1 WKPHSHRKRKNPGPL
16 IRLYPRSLSFRAA
29 GCRRF
34 SGFFGGIARLD
45 HGVHPGVGAAARSRA
60 GAAGHGEVLGAGIVG
75 DIVAAHFVRG
85 FALEP
90 RMIEE
95 LHLVELAVVFD
106 AIRLTLDVLAGAV
119 ALLAKDGRGAA
130 GAAVLVAL
138 LVLTYRNLVGAYGE
152 RPLRHHHFTFE
163 HAGFLHVV
171 DAHAVGL
178 EIDRFAPVGPFRLRR
193 PGQSQAAGAE
203 NKNADWPFQNYRNGH

>member
-1 WKPHSHRKRKNPGPL
+1 MNLSDVSDARETEPL
-16 IRLYPRSLSFRAA
+16 VRVYPRWLTFGGA
-29 GCRRF
+29 GC
-34 SGFFGGIARLD
+34 GCFFGVFTGIARLD

-90 RMIEE
+90 CMIEE

-106 AIRLTLDVLAGAV
+106 TVRLALDVLVGAV
-119 ALLAKDGRGAA
+119 ALLAKGGRVAA

-138 LVLTYRNLVGAYGE
+138 LVLAYRNLVGAYGE

-163 HAGFLHVV
+163 HADFLHVV
-171 DAHAVGL
+171 DAHAVSYTH
-178 EIDRFAPVGPFRLRR
+178 LRAHETR
-193 PGQSQAAGAE
+193 H
-203 NKNADWPFQNYRNGH
+203 DLV

>member
-1 WKPHSHRKRKNPGPL
+1 MNLSDVSDARETEPL
-16 IRLYPRSLSFRAA
+16 VRVYPRWLTFGGA
-29 GCRRF
+29 GC
-34 SGFFGGIARLD
+34 GYFFGAFAGIARLD

-60 GAAGHGEVLGAGIVG
+60 VAAGHGEVLGAGIVG

-106 AIRLTLDVLAGAV
+106 AVRLALDVLAGAV
-119 ALLAKDGRGAA
+119 ALLAKAGRGAD

-138 LVLTYRNLVGAYGE
+138 
-152 RPLRHHHFTFE
+152 
-163 HAGFLHVV
+163 
-171 DAHAVGL
+171 
-178 EIDRFAPVGPFRLRR
+178 DRKSTR
-193 PGQSQAAGAE
+193 
-203 NKNADWPFQNYRNGH
+203 